1 MWGTVVVRCQ
11 NRSSGTV
18 PRGEAAK
25 IAALVPRSSGIAV
38 KSSGLLPFRG
48 EIRGL
53 IPAVW
58 QISQFGTRES

>member
-1 MWGTVVVRCQ
+1 MAG
-11 NRSSGTV
+11 RSGGALPKSELWYRAS
-18 PRGEAAK
+18 RGAAK
-25 IAALVPRSSGIAV
+25 IAALVPRRSGIAV
-38 KSSGLLPFRG
+38 KSSGLVPFRG